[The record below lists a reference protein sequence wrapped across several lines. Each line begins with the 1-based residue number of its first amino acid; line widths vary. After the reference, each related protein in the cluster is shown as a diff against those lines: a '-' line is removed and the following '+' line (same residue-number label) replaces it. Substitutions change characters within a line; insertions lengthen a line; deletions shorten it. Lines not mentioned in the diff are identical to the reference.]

1 MICYDVLFAVRRSQ
15 MTKNVG
21 KWIVEEVDALTGIKT
36 TKEYDSYDDALDV
49 YNDLK
54 LKNEHNLISIE
65 KSKKKLLMEG

>member
-1 MICYDVLFAVRRSQ
+1 MS
-15 MTKNVG
+15 KNVA

-54 LKNEHNLISIE
+54 LKNEHNLISME
-65 KSKKKLLMEG
+65 KSKKKLLLEG